1 MKTYYIDTDARLLD
15 IFREHCNLSSWQY
28 EFIRKEFFF
37 LKCDIQEEEPAAEIE
52 KRCDK
57 LHVIFDFLYETK
69 ELDLKEYTEICDL
82 VEEMRAAAEGAA

>member
-1 MKTYYIDTDARLLD
+1 MKTYYIDTDARLMD
-15 IFREHCNLSSWQY
+15 IFRDHCNLSCEQY
-28 EFIRKEFFF
+28 EIIRAEFIF
-37 LKCDIQEEEPAAEIE
+37 LLCDIQEEEPTEEIA

-82 VEEMRAAAEGAA
+82 VEEMRGAAEGAA